1 MKTNFKNWLP
11 AVMIAI
17 ATIGAFST
25 HAMTLKES
33 NATLVEG
40 YQQIN
45 NSPTN
50 CDEKNMCSTIN
61 NGIVCTVD
69 YEEDGAPL
77 FRLEGATCNQELYRP
92 EQ

>member
-17 ATIGAFST
+17 ATIGAFGT
-25 HAMTLKES
+25 HAMNLKETR
-33 NATLVEG
+33 ATLVQG

-45 NSPTN
+45 NSPTD
-50 CDEKNMCSTIN
+50 CDEKNTCSTIN
-61 NGIVCTVD
+61 NGIVCRVD
-69 YEEDGAPL
+69 YEEEGAPL
-77 FRLEGATCNQELYRP
+77 FRLQGVTCNQELYYP